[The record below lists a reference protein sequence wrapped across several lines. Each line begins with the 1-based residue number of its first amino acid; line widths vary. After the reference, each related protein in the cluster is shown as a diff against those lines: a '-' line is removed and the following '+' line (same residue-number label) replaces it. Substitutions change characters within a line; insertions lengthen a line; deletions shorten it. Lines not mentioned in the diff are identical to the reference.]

1 MDAQD
6 VEKINKIIADRK
18 DANRFL
24 LENSSVYRAFVDM
37 ERKAFADGELH
48 KQHKEL
54 IAVGISVVINCES
67 CRVLDYY
74 RQQP

>member
-1 MDAQD
+1 
-6 VEKINKIIADRK
+6 
-18 DANRFL
+18 
-24 LENSSVYRAFVDM
+24 M